1 MAEPANSV
9 KAPAITTAVF
19 GGVFDVDGAGH
30 YPGLELINFVVCS
43 ADGILPPDGPARLTR
58 ATHDFARRLVTDRL
72 PIELRKE
79 VLIDNHSAHAVS
91 RLLRCLE
98 LDVPNVVKTKS
109 WERTHF
115 FPYTRSLVHWDAR
128 TRGSSETVQLE
139 RRYLRGGGAYAY
151 SVLRRDPD
159 AARLEK
165 VRLGFERLYPAGGSS
180 PLELLGATLRDH
192 GVVDK
197 TPVLDQI
204 EPESVVRDDR
214 WDNLLRDGMA
224 NILGHESL
232 PAVQRVRAVVNW
244 TGICLVLLEC
254 GRAAERLNRP
264 GGLVLDCAGTHSQLR
279 RASQKSFKEQL
290 SNVEDAARSE
300 ARQSNAQISAQQ
312 MNKIK
317 AFMSGTAGTCGLL
330 NAAKG
335 RRHLVLRLEAIETLV
350 MAALRPGR
358 EQDFEAFATEW
369 LFERCS
375 LVVGRQAA
383 HQAGLL
389 SAFDASIFEENERR
403 LADQIRAAG
412 MLRVYSDATR
422 MVSVGGT
429 Q

>member
-1 MAEPANSV
+1 MAEALNTV

-43 ADGILPPDGPARLTR
+43 TDGMLHIDGPVRLRR
-58 ATHDFARRLVTDRL
+58 ATHDFARRLVTDQL
-72 PIELRKE
+72 PVEQRKE
-79 VLIDNHSAHAVS
+79 VLIDAHSAQAVS

-98 LDVPNVVKTKS
+98 LDVPNIVKTKS

-128 TRGSSETVQLE
+128 IRGSSEQVQPE

-151 SVLRRDPD
+151 SVLRKDPD
-159 AARLEK
+159 VTRLEK
-165 VRLGFERLYPAGGSS
+165 VRSGFEGLYPASGAS

-192 GVVDK
+192 GFIDK
-197 TPVLDQI
+197 EPVRDQI
-204 EPESVVRDDR
+204 EPESDVRNDR
-214 WDNLLRDGMA
+214 WDNLFRDGMA
-224 NILGHESL
+224 NILSHASL
-232 PAVQRVRAVVNW
+232 PSVQRVRAVVNW
-244 TGICLVLLEC
+244 TGIWLVLLEC
-254 GRAAERLNRP
+254 GRAAARLGRS

-279 RASQKSFKEQL
+279 RAAQKSFKEQL
-290 SNVEDAARSE
+290 SNIEDAASSE
-300 ARQSNAQISAQQ
+300 AVRLNAQISAQQ

-317 AFMSGTAGTCGLL
+317 AFMSGTAGACGLL
-330 NAAKG
+330 NAPKG
-335 RRHLVLRLEAIETLV
+335 RRHFMLRLEAIETLV
-350 MAALRPGR
+350 MAALPTGR
-358 EQDFEAFATEW
+358 EQDFDVFATEFIYEKCG
-369 LFERCS
+369 LIVS
-375 LVVGRQAA
+375 RQAA
-383 HQAGLL
+383 HLAGLL

-422 MVSVGGT
+422 MVSVGGA

>member
-1 MAEPANSV
+1 MADV
-9 KAPAITTAVF
+9 KAPAITKTIF

-30 YPGLELINFVVCS
+30 YPGLELINFIVCS
-43 ADGILPPDGPARLTR
+43 DGALLPATGAAMVRR
-58 ATHDFARRLVTDRL
+58 ATHDFARRLVTDVL
-72 PIELRKE
+72 PAEQRGT
-79 VLIDNHSAHAVS
+79 VLLDSHSAHAVS

-98 LDVPNVVKTKS
+98 LDVPNAVKIKK

-128 TRGSSETVQLE
+128 IRGGSGQAQPE

-151 SVLRRDPD
+151 SVLRKD
-159 AARLEK
+159 ADEARLEK
-165 VRLGFERLYPAGGSS
+165 IRQGFERLYPTAGAS

-197 TPVLDQI
+197 QPVLDQI
-204 EPESVVRDDR
+204 EPESDVRNDR
-214 WDNLLRDGMA
+214 WDNLFRDGMA

-232 PAVQRVRAVVNW
+232 PSVQRVRAVVNW
-244 TGICLVLLEC
+244 TGIWLVLLEC
-254 GRAAERLNRP
+254 GRAAERLARP

-290 SNVEDAARSE
+290 SNIEDAARSE
-300 ARQSNAQISAQQ
+300 VESRNAGISNQQ
-312 MNKIK
+312 MSKIK
-317 AFMSGTAGTCGLL
+317 GFMSGTAGTCGLL
-330 NAAKG
+330 NASKG
-335 RRHLVLRLEAIETLV
+335 RRHLMLRLEAIETLV
-350 MAALRPGR
+350 MAALAPGR
-358 EQDFEAFATEW
+358 EQDFEAFAADF
-369 LFERCS
+369 LYGKCN

-383 HQAGLL
+383 HRAGLL

-422 MVSVGGT
+422 MISVGGA